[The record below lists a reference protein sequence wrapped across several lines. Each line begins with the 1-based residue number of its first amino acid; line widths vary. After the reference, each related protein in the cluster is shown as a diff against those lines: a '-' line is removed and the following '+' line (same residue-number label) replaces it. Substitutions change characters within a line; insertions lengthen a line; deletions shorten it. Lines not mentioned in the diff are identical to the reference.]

1 MEEVGKYKTEIKNSL
16 EGFHSACKLIEQRTA
31 NLKID
36 QHRLH
41 KSGEQREKKKHQEK
55 KKKHSIS
62 KKQGTS
68 CIQANEYNGWE
79 RRK

>member
-16 EGFHSACKLIEQRTA
+16 EGSHSACKLIEQRTA

-41 KSGEQREKKKHQEK
+41 KSGEQREKKVSRK
-55 KKKHSIS
+55 KKTQHFKEIGDIMH
-62 KKQGTS
+62 TS
-68 CIQANEYNGWE
+68 Q
-79 RRK
+79 

>member
-1 MEEVGKYKTEIKNSL
+1 MEAVGKYKTEIKNSL

-41 KSGEQREKKKHQEK
+41 KSGEQRKKSINNNN
-55 KKKHSIS
+55 KKHSIS
-62 KKQGTS
+62 KK
-68 CIQANEYNGWE
+68 
-79 RRK
+79 